1 MVNKVDTLL
10 NFKDASGVLNEI
22 YPITK
27 KENVQGL
34 SQLISDSLL
43 GYAKKTDLDGYSPK
57 SHMHDDRYY
66 TEDEINTKLGSYL
79 PKSGGTLTGALTL
92 KGAPTADLQAATKK
106 YVDDKVPLVINA
118 LTLTDS
124 NSITNAFNLIREAY
138 EAGRIVFLKNTGTY
152 SVLTHCSEAQAVFWH
167 ESYGIVTETLMLPIG
182 NMRSRSINIAYIP
195 CTVTLTSANWDSVT
209 KAQTVNANEVTTTNI
224 VIVSPSTKASADIW
238 AESEVFCTE
247 QGDGTLKFT
256 CTYVPTS
263 DITVSVV
270 IIG

>member
-34 SQLISDSLL
+34 AEFISNSLL
-43 GYAKKTDLDGYSPK
+43 GYAKKTDLDGYA
-57 SHMHDDRYY
+57 
-66 TEDEINTKLGSYL
+66 TESEVNTKLENYL

-92 KGAPTADLQAATKK
+92 KSAPTADLQAATKK
-106 YVDDKVPLVINA
+106 YVDDKASLVINA
-118 LTLTDS
+118 STLTDS
-124 NSITNAFNLIREAY
+124 NSITNAFNLICEAY
-138 EAGRIVFLKNTGTY
+138 EAGKIVFLKNDATY
-152 SVLTHCSEAQAVFWH
+152 SVLTYCSRVQAIFSH
-167 ESYGIVTETLMLPIG
+167 ESNGIVTEVWIFAEG
-182 NMRSRSINIAYIP
+182 NIQSKNININHIP
-195 CTVTLTSANWDSVT
+195 HTVTLTSANWDSAT
-209 KAQTVNANEVTTTNI
+209 KAQTVNVNGVTTTNI
-224 VIVSPSTKASADIW
+224 VTVSPATKASADIW

-247 QGDGTLKFT
+247 QGDGPLKFT
-256 CTYVPTS
+256 CTDVPTS